1 VSFAS
6 EGGGGSFFDNLDR
19 PWTDMMMA
27 HDALVDY
34 HNRMRQKP

>member
-6 EGGGGSFFDNLDR
+6 EGGGGSFFENLDR
-19 PWTDMMMA
+19 TWSELAMA

-34 HNRMRQKP
+34 HNRMRAKT